1 MFLSGWCLVQK
12 NNTLIVTAFLLKW
25 FKQSQLPIASLGGA
39 AFIIALAGILSRL
52 LGFVRDRL
60 LASTFGAGDTLDV
73 YYAAF
78 RLPDFIYGLL
88 VLGALSAAFVP
99 VFTELSEKN
108 KSSEAWQLMHNILYL
123 LLFVLGGAA
132 LMGILFAPW
141 IAKWVAP
148 GFPPEKQEQVIVL
161 TRIMLLSPIFLAV
174 SAVMSGVLISFK
186 RFLAYSLAPIFY
198 NVGII
203 IGIVGFVPY
212 LGVTGLAWGV
222 ALGSLLHLLTQYPAV
237 ADAGY
242 RHQWP
247 WRGKLLD
254 RATVQV
260 IRLMIPRSLAMAI
273 NQVSLLVV
281 TVFAST
287 LAAGSLAVVTLA
299 TNIQSVPLGL
309 FGISF
314 AVAAFPVLSSLAGKE
329 AHAEFFETLGRTVR
343 RVLYFVLPLSFFM
356 IIFRAEIVRVVLG
369 TGAFDWED
377 TILTFQMLG
386 ILSVSLFA
394 QSIIPLFV
402 RAFFALQDTKLPL
415 IAAVIG
421 ETFHLL
427 LIPFLLPFFS
437 VFGLGMAFSIGTI
450 IQLLIL
456 YFALR
461 HKLPLWNDIRFL
473 APIFRITLI
482 ALAAAIVAQLSKGLF
497 ALTFDRLDTFI
508 EVAVK
513 LGIGLLIGFG
523 VYLTLSAWYRLP
535 EYLDIKRFIYCRV
548 LRRPETVML
557 TQDHPEQGDW

>member
-1 MFLSGWCLVQK
+1 MKTS
-12 NNTLIVTAFLLKW
+12 LLKW
-25 FKQSQLPIASLGGA
+25 FKQSQLPVASLGGA
-39 AFIIALAGILSRL
+39 AFIIAVAGILSRI

-60 LASTFGAGDTLDV
+60 LASSFGAGDTLDV

-108 KSSEAWQLMHNILYL
+108 KPAEAWRLMHNILHL
-123 LLFVLGGAA
+123 LLFVLGGAS
-132 LMGILFAPW
+132 LLGILFAPW
-141 IAKWVAP
+141 IATWVAP
-148 GFPPEKQEQVIVL
+148 GFPFEKQTQVVVL

-174 SAVMSGVLISFK
+174 SAVVSGALISFK

-203 IGIVGFVPY
+203 IGIVVFVPY
-212 LGVTGLAWGV
+212 LGVIGLAWGV
-222 ALGSLLHLLTQYPAV
+222 VLGSFFHLLTQYPAIV
-237 ADAGY
+237 DAGY
-242 RHQWP
+242 RYRWP
-247 WRGKLLD
+247 EWRKLFD
-254 RATVQV
+254 TATRQV
-260 IRLMIPRSLAMAI
+260 VRLMIPRSLAMAI
-273 NQVSLLVV
+273 NQVSLLMV
-281 TVFAST
+281 TIFAST
-287 LAAGSLAVVTLA
+287 LASGSLAVVNLA

-314 AVAAFPVLSSLAGKE
+314 SIAAFPVLASLAGKE
-329 AHAEFFETLGRTVR
+329 AYRDFFETLSRTVW

-386 ILSVSLFA
+386 ILSLSLFA
-394 QSIIPLFV
+394 QCTIPLFV

-415 IAAVIG
+415 LAALVG
-421 ETFHLL
+421 EMIHLL
-427 LIPFLLPFFS
+427 LIPILLPSFS
-437 VFGLGMAFSIGTI
+437 VFGLGIAFSVGVIV
-450 IQLLIL
+450 QLLIL

-461 HKLPLWNDIRFL
+461 RRLMDWDDIRFL
-473 APIFRITLI
+473 TPIVKIFTIT
-482 ALAAAIVAQLSKGLF
+482 LAAAVVAQLSKGLF
-497 ALTFDRLDTFI
+497 ALTIDRLDTFV

-513 LGIGLLIGFG
+513 LGLGLFIGLG
-523 VYLTLSAWYRLP
+523 VYLALSAWYRFP
-535 EYLDIKRFIYCRV
+535 VYIDVKRFILCRV
-548 LRRPETVML
+548 LRRPETVVL